1 VTDFAAFTASL
12 VGFDWDGGNADK
24 NATRHGVSRS
34 EAEEVF
40 FNRPVLLLDDVG
52 HSARE
57 RRYLVLGRTSAARAL
72 SVVFTVRGDLIRV
85 ISARPMS
92 RKERDHYAAIADE
105 TP

>member
-1 VTDFAAFTASL
+1 VHLWRRVRKAPPASH
-12 VGFDWDGGNADK
+12 GCDGQAHKAYD
-24 NATRHGVSRS
+24 GVSFRC

-52 HSARE
+52 HSAQE
-57 RRYLVLGRTSAARAL
+57 RRYLVLGRTTAARAL

-85 ISARPMS
+85 ISARPIS

-105 TP
+105 AP